1 MPVNYPQI
9 QQQLRAKSGTASQ
22 RQAEFQRRRQQ
33 ALELLHAQAGEL
45 EVLRQRVEQAAA
57 QERSL
62 RCALPLDEHLDS
74 ACPAPQ
80 VNDYPLLLAAD
91 GSQINPNRHD
101 PVEFAVINIG
111 LIRIAPGEGHA
122 PQEHTASQLF
132 IFEDLDGSQGPLTE
146 ELVALTRDLNERREL
161 AERAAQEH
169 GPRPVLTLT
178 DGPLELYREP
188 KDDARFEQRFK
199 DYLAVLERLAQMSVV
214 TAGYVDKPRADL
226 VVRLLELGL
235 YTAEEMQRAGKERPL
250 AGVKDSDLYKDMI
263 KPGERTPLFAI
274 QSPSNE
280 RFRERMGGALG
291 VCFFY
296 LNVGREGSPWLAR
309 VELPAWV
316 SQRKESVDL
325 LHATLLQQARQ
336 MGSRAYPYA
345 LHRAHEIAL
354 VTFQEKQQI
363 QLLIEN
369 ELRRL
374 GIEPGQQSYKQ
385 ASKDLQ
391 GRRSYRR

>member
-33 ALELLHAQAGEL
+33 ALELLHAQAGDL
-45 EVLRQRVEQAAA
+45 EALRQRVEQAAA

-62 RCALPLDEHLDS
+62 RCALPLDENLD
-74 ACPAPQ
+74 AARPAPQ

-91 GSQINPNRHD
+91 GSQVNPNRHD

-111 LIRIAPGEGHA
+111 LIRIAPGEGQA
-122 PQEHTASQLF
+122 PQEYTASQLF
-132 IFEDLDGSQGPLTE
+132 IFGDLDGSQGPLTE

-169 GPRPVLTLT
+169 GPRPVFTLT

-235 YTAEEMQRAGKERPL
+235 YPPEEMQRAGKERPL
-250 AGVKDSDLYKDMI
+250 GGVRDIDLYENLN
-263 KPGERTPLFAI
+263 PGERTPLFAI
-274 QSPSNE
+274 QSPTNE

-291 VCFFY
+291 ACFFY
-296 LNVGREGSPWLAR
+296 LNVGREGRPWLAR
-309 VELPAWV
+309 VELPFWV

-325 LHATLLQQARQ
+325 LHASLLQQARQ
-336 MGSRAYPYA
+336 MGARAYPYA

-374 GIEPGQQSYKQ
+374 GIKVGQKSNKQ
-385 ASKDLQ
+385 AGKDLP
-391 GRRSYRR
+391 GRRSYGQ